1 MISYPRQDWVMRESV
16 FSLAQT
22 LELPA
27 LRQLGRQM
35 QRTREA
41 FLPMPAGIFEQPAQL
56 YYMRLPQLDWTLGVV
71 MPERELFANIQR
83 VIAAILLVGSVGFLM
98 LLLALILISRSIT
111 RPLKGLVASAQE
123 IARGNLD
130 RPLPISKNRDEIG
143 HLTNSFDDMRRSL
156 KDYINDLTQTT
167 AAKERIESELKIA
180 RNIQMSFLPKRLAL
194 EGFDLPVDLHAHL
207 LPAKAVGGDLYDF
220 FPMDEGQ
227 RLFFAIGDV
236 SDKGVPAALFM
247 AVTKTLVKGFADQY
261 RDPGE
266 ILDRVNNE
274 LCVNN
279 DSAMFVTYLCGI
291 LDLQTGEVQF
301 ANAGH
306 NPPLLARANGHHEWL
321 KLPPGLVLGGMEEMT
336 FPVSSVK
343 LETGDS
349 LLLYTDGVTE
359 AMSPKNE
366 LFGEAA
372 LEATYAKVKTS
383 SALVQVQ
390 AVFDAVDAHADG
402 AEQSDDIAALVLRYR
417 PLDA

>member
-1 MISYPRQDWVMRESV
+1 
-16 FSLAQT
+16 
-22 LELPA
+22 
-27 LRQLGRQM
+27 
-35 QRTREA
+35 
-41 FLPMPAGIFEQPAQL
+41 
-56 YYMRLPQLDWTLGVV
+56 
-71 MPERELFANIQR
+71 
-83 VIAAILLVGSVGFLM
+83 
-98 LLLALILISRSIT
+98 
-111 RPLKGLVASAQE
+111 
-123 IARGNLD
+123 
-130 RPLPISKNRDEIG
+130 
-143 HLTNSFDDMRRSL
+143 
-156 KDYINDLTQTT
+156 
-167 AAKERIESELKIA
+167 
-180 RNIQMSFLPKRLAL
+180 
-194 EGFDLPVDLHAHL
+194 LHAYL

-266 ILDRVNNE
+266 ILYRVNNE

-343 LETGDS
+343 LEPGDS